1 MCTTAARSDW
11 LCPMLRH
18 GLQEID
24 GWPIQLP
31 GVVHA
36 VLGTLRADGVRSR
49 PETLHTEEPP

>member
-1 MCTTAARSDW
+1 
-11 LCPMLRH
+11 MLRH

-36 VLGTLRADGVRSR
+36 VLGTLRANGVRSR
-49 PETLHTEEPP
+49 FRRLRTEEQP